1 MASPA
6 CFEIADYLNPIEESS
21 PCGQDPRGDS
31 SVDSLY
37 FKLKDAR
44 NAARAVE
51 RANNKKDSQDIQ
63 TPDWDSVA
71 DLASELLV
79 SKAKDLEACSY
90 LIEALVRI
98 HGFPGLRD
106 GFKLAK
112 GLVENFWDGLFPL
125 PDEDGLSTKIGPLNA
140 LNGVDSEGILLT
152 PVRQIPITDIGTTK
166 AYSLSDWIIVSKMD
180 GLDQETLAKRIERG
194 APDPSDFHSTIYS
207 TTPEFYLNLFED
219 ILECKQS
226 FLDLSDMV
234 DQKSGE
240 VVFLISSL
248 KALFEEVINAIES
261 FAGDKLERA
270 RAQVVSAGDNL
281 SSNDVASGE
290 GRGVVPFTGSASGS
304 VIVKNREDALMQ
316 LRVLADFF
324 LRTEPHSP
332 VSYAINQAVRWG
344 KLSLPDLIMELI
356 PDQNSRDYI
365 SKLTGVQAGLNNF
378 SGNSSNETDS

>member
-344 KLSLPDLIMELI
+344 KLGLPDLIMELI